1 MLMATE
7 SERGT
12 GKPNVI
18 LLMTDQQRADA
29 LGCMGNRLVQTP
41 NLDRLMTSGVIFEQ
55 AYVQCPVCMASRGAI
70 HTGRYPRSLRMKSM
84 DILSPE
90 ETTLAETL
98 QRAGY
103 VTGLF
108 GKLHFTPEGYTRDQ
122 LKSGYAIDD
131 VRPFLEPAG
140 VLNAATRAASED
152 PVKQNYSFQTSVG
165 ITDNNWDRYL
175 DWLRE
180 RAPDCVKHFV
190 AENWGRP
197 REGVSYGSSPPATRV
212 FHPLVTDFFD
222 SHVPAELHPSAFIV
236 EKALE
241 FVKANRGRPFFAHV
255 SFVDPHHPF
264 NAPPPYSGM
273 YRPEEMPRPAEFDR
287 GKCFPPGLPEGVR
300 KVIERRATYPP
311 ELFQWALANYYGMI
325 SNIDACVGRLLDGL
339 DELELTDDTLI
350 VFISDHGEYVGDHG
364 LLYKGSLLFDGL
376 MRVPL
381 SVSWGDQLKSPT
393 CQSHFGDGT
402 PGRRVTAMVQEIDVY
417 PTVMSLLGLPIHAG
431 VQGKDLSGTL
441 RVALDAVPESS
452 PRPGVVS
459 RGGRQQA
466 ERGGASLGETQAGY
480 EQITCELDDL
490 PDRQYAGV
498 YALRTK
504 EWKLI
509 YFPVARTGML
519 FHLREDPGELHNL
532 YFDSGYA
539 SVRAELFERLLDYL
553 YTSKDPL
560 PIRLSQA

>member
-1 MLMATE
+1 M
-7 SERGT
+7 G
-12 GKPNVI
+12 I
-18 LLMTDQQRADA
+18 LLPDE
-29 LGCMGNRLVQTP
+29 V
-41 NLDRLMTSGVIFEQ
+41 
-55 AYVQCPVCMASRGAI
+55 
-70 HTGRYPRSLRMKSM
+70 
-84 DILSPE
+84 
-90 ETTLAETL
+90 TLAETL

-140 VLNAATRAASED
+140 VLSAATEAASED

-180 RAPDCVKHFV
+180 RAPGCPAETAGRVKHFV
-190 AENWGRP
+190 SENWGRP
-197 REGVSYGSSPPATRV
+197 QEGVSYGSSPPATRL
-212 FHPLVTDFFD
+212 FHPLVRDFFD
-222 SHVPAELHPSAFIV
+222 SHVPAEVHPSAFIV

-264 NAPPPYSGM
+264 NAPPPYSSM
-273 YRPEEMPRPAEFDR
+273 YRPQEMPRPAEFDR
-287 GKCFPPGLPEGVR
+287 EACFPPGLPEGVR

-381 SVSWGDQLKSPT
+381 SVSWGDRLKPS
-393 CQSHFGDGT
+393 
-402 PGRRVTAMVQEIDVY
+402 RRVTAMVQEIDVY
-417 PTVMSLLGLPIHAG
+417 PTLMSLLGLPIHAG
-431 VQGKDLSGTL
+431 VQGKDLSAMLLGG
-441 RVALDAVPESS
+441 PE
-452 PRPGVVS
+452 
-459 RGGRQQA
+459 
-466 ERGGASLGETQAGY
+466 TGY
-480 EQITCELDDL
+480 EQVTCELDDL

-498 YALRTK
+498 YALRTE

-539 SVRAELFERLLDYL
+539 SVRAELFERLLDHL

>member
-1 MLMATE
+1 MLMAAVNE
-7 SERGT
+7 QGT
-12 GKPNVI
+12 RKPNVI

-29 LGCMGNRLVQTP
+29 LGCMGNRIIRTP
-41 NLDRLMTSGVIFEQ
+41 NLDRLAAGGVLFEQ

-122 LKSGYAIDD
+122 LASGYAIDD

-140 VLNAATRAASED
+140 VLSAATKAASED
-152 PVKQNYSFQTSVG
+152 PCKQNYGFQTSVG
-165 ITDNNWDRYL
+165 INDNNWDRYL
-175 DWLRE
+175 DWLRQ
-180 RAPDCVKHFV
+180 RAPECVKHFV

-197 REGVSYGSSPPATRV
+197 QEGVSYGASPPATRR

-222 SHVPAELHPSAFIV
+222 SHVPAEVHPSAFIV

-241 FVKANRGRPFFAHV
+241 FAKANRGRPFFAHV

-264 NAPPPYSGM
+264 NAPPPASSM
-273 YRPEEMPRPAEFDR
+273 YRPEEMPPPAKFDR
-287 GKCFPPGLPEGVR
+287 EKCFPPGLPEGVR

-325 SNIDACVGRLLDGL
+325 SNIDACVGRLLDGF
-339 DELELTDDTLI
+339 DELGLTNDTLI

-381 SVSWGDQLKSPT
+381 AVSWGGHLTRS
-393 CQSHFGDGT
+393 
-402 PGRRVTAMVQEIDVY
+402 RRVTSMVQEIDIY
-417 PTVMSLLGLPIHAG
+417 PTAMSLLGLPIHAG
-431 VQGKDLSGTL
+431 VQGKDLSGMLLGGPASAGSVET
-441 RVALDAVPESS
+441 ES
-452 PRPGVVS
+452 
-459 RGGRQQA
+459 
-466 ERGGASLGETQAGY
+466 GY
-480 EQITCELDDL
+480 EQVTCELDDL

-498 YALRTK
+498 YALRTE

-519 FHLREDPGELHNL
+519 FHLREDPQELHNL

-539 SVRAELFERLLDYL
+539 PVRAELLQSLLDYL

-560 PIRLSQA
+560 PVRLSQA